1 MIAVALLVVTGT
13 FQAWRGIG
21 TLGALTGTTYGV
33 LVLGKI
39 AGLAL
44 LLVLG
49 DQGRRWVAQLA
60 SASVPVGAPV
70 AVGAGSQ
77 ASTASGHITGDQKP
91 AGTIGAS
98 TSGQLRRLRVSVAA
112 ELAVAAVVL
121 AFTDGTGQHRPRDPG
136 LRSALLRDHGPPA
149 MRTAPRPRSSSTWTA
164 PASVPPP
171 FTCTRY
177 TPAGAVLP
185 FASADA
191 RLTRADNQLG
201 PVRFTFAPT
210 GPGHATATDVVVPG
224 PGTWTLTVQVHTDA
238 TTDYAATTSFEV
250 H

>member
-33 LVLGKI
+33 LVLGKV

-49 DQGRRWVAQLA
+49 DQGRRWVSQLA
-60 SASVPVGAPV
+60 SATVPVGAPV
-70 AVGAGSQ
+70 AVGARSQ
-77 ASTASGHITGDQKP
+77 AATTAGPVPGDQSAAAGGRPSTAT
-91 AGTIGAS
+91 
-98 TSGQLRRLRVSVAA
+98 QLRRLRLSVAA

-121 AFTDGTGQHRPRDPG
+121 AFTTALVNTVPG
-136 LRSALLRDHGPPA
+136 AQAYAPPYSATVTARSADGAAATVLIDVDTTRVGP
-149 MRTAPRPRSSSTWTA
+149 TTVHLYT
-164 PASVPPP
+164 
-171 FTCTRY
+171 Y

-185 FASADA
+185 FISADA
-191 RLTRADNQLG
+191 RLSRADNQLG

-238 TTDYAATTSFEV
+238 TTDYAATTTFEV